1 MFYNYE
7 IANKLLYNSRN
18 KDVIVAAD
26 NIVNKNEFLLPPFGR
41 VIINVN
47 SNFQSNQTSRSYWRL
62 VHGLTFLGD
71 LYVSY
76 NRTNDI
82 KYLLKGKELIELWF
96 KYRTNNASD
105 EMIYHDE
112 TTALRLS
119 YLLKFYYISH
129 DVIDQNFNKTVK
141 NEIEE
146 TVEILLQDS
155 FHSTNTNHGMFQDMA
170 LLAYVILKEENPKS
184 SNIYKVA
191 VKRLLN
197 YFLTCFTS
205 DGVHKEHS
213 PDYHYMVT
221 NNVKKISEIIMSL
234 DNNLDEQEKKL
245 INIFENAESYSMYVL
260 LPNLR
265 LPRISDCSGIELKKN
280 QTYFNMFNSPEFN
293 FVKTGGE
300 QGSVPNEKQKAFL
313 DAGTFFSR
321 TGWKENDLYF
331 LFLASYNGGY
341 HKHTDDLSFI
351 LYDKRELFI
360 DAGPNG
366 YDYKDRYTKY
376 AYSGFA
382 HSSLIV
388 NNTSLPRNDKKFN
401 DVGLEYANYESE
413 GNTFEVK
420 GFNKRYDNTVHK
432 RTIKGDNHSKKYLIH
447 DEMISKN
454 RNEYKILFQISHDL
468 NVIVNGN
475 IISIYEAEKK
485 LAELEVINN
494 LHNSNAKISVI
505 KGRNSPVQG
514 YEFLE
519 MGNKEP
525 ANTIEILFYNNTD
538 ISEIET
544 IIRLE
549 DFKLNLDLISD
560 EKNYGKNN
568 IKYTLYEPEKNIDRL
583 FVVFSAMM
591 PSYSYKY
598 NYYNT
603 LKDINAYQLYIKD
616 DIGEYGNYYFGEN
629 KNSNYETE
637 VVSLIQN
644 IIRKYKINMNNVTLI
659 GSSKGGTAALYFGLK
674 YGYQNVISGA
684 PQVKI
689 GNFVLDEAPHES
701 VGKVVS
707 GGIDIG
713 DKLFLNQKFDNLDIF
728 PGNYDNFHL
737 CIGTKDHHLNGHIKP
752 LINELNKKDVF
763 LNITEIP
770 NINHEDLKKYF
781 KDFLYESLNKIYNF
795 KLLYNED
802 YVTSLYNVRIKQIN
816 TVRHDSKLSIKLDI
830 SAHEYNLVFY
840 MLDSN
845 NKIISKSKPQKSN
858 VITLKEKAFLNK
870 RIKVFVRGK
879 YETKTCISNTI
890 RNLDD
895 IKFNLLN

>member
-41 VIINVN
+41 VVINVN

-62 VHGLTFLGD
+62 VHGFTFLGD

-96 KYRTNNASD
+96 KYRTNNPSD

-119 YLLKFYYISH
+119 YLLKFFYISH
-129 DVIDQNFNKTVK
+129 DVIDQNFNITVK

-191 VKRLLN
+191 IKRLLN

-221 NNVKKISEIIMSL
+221 NNVKKISDIIKSL

-265 LPRISDCSGIELKKN
+265 LPKISDCSGIELQNN

-300 QGSVPNEKQKAFL
+300 QGSAPNEKQKAFL

-321 TGWKENDLYF
+321 TGWKKNDLYF
-331 LFLASYNGGY
+331 FFLASYNGAY

-351 LYDKRELFI
+351 LYDKREIFI

-376 AYSGFA
+376 AYSGYA

-388 NNTSLPRNDKKFN
+388 NNTSLPRNDEKF
-401 DVGLEYANYESE
+401 DHVGIDYAKYEPD
-413 GNTFEVK
+413 GNVFEVK
-420 GFNKRYDNTVHK
+420 GYNKRYENIVHN
-432 RTIKGDNHSKKYLIH
+432 RTIRGNNLEKEYHILDEIISSK
-447 DEMISKN
+447 
-454 RNEYKILFQISHDL
+454 RNEYRVLFQVSHEL
-468 NVIVNGN
+468 NVIINSNMV
-475 IISIYEAEKK
+475 SIYESNFKI
-485 LAELEVINN
+485 AELEIMNN
-494 LHNSNAKISVI
+494 EDNSDIQVTLI
-505 KGRNSPVQG
+505 KGQKSPLRG
-514 YEFLE
+514 YEFPK
-519 MGNKEP
+519 MGENIP
-525 ANTIEILFYNNTD
+525 SNTIEILFYNKNNL
-538 ISEIET
+538 SKLET
-544 IIRLE
+544 IIRLK
-549 DFKLNLDLISD
+549 DFKLNPIVYENELSFGK
-560 EKNYGKNN
+560 KNV
-568 IKYTLYEPEKNIDRL
+568 KYTFYEPDNTSDKLLVI
-583 FVVFSAMM
+583 FSAMM

-598 NYYNT
+598 NYYST
-603 LKDINAYQLYIKD
+603 LKDVEAHQLYIKD
-616 DIGEYGNYYFGEN
+616 DAGEYGNYYFGNN
-629 KNSNYETE
+629 KNVDFETE
-637 VVSLIQN
+637 VMSLIMN
-644 IIRKYKINMNNVTLI
+644 IIRKHNISFEKVTLI
-659 GSSKGGTAALYFGLK
+659 GSSKGGTAALYYGLK
-674 YGYQNVISGA
+674 YGFQNVISGA
-684 PQVKI
+684 PQTQI
-689 GNFVLDEAPHES
+689 GNFVLSEAPHS
-701 VGKVVS
+701 DVGKVVS
-707 GGIDIG
+707 GGEDEG
-713 DKLFLNQKFDNLDIF
+713 DRLYLNNKFTNLDIP
-728 PGNYDNFHL
+728 PGYYKNFYL
-737 CIGTKDHHLNGHIKP
+737 CVGTKDHHFKGHVNP
-752 LINELNKKDVF
+752 LKYHLSNMNVT
-763 LNITEIP
+763 LNIKEIP
-770 NINHEDLKKYF
+770 DATHKDLKYLF
-781 KDFLYESLNKIYNF
+781 KDFIFESLNKIYDT
-795 KLLYNED
+795 KID
-802 YVTSLYNVRIKQIN
+802 YQLNQIAPINLSSLRTNRA
-816 TVRHDSKLSIKLDI
+816 DGKLSITLDVDFP
-830 SAHEYNLVFY
+830 EYIVIFH
-840 MLDSN
+840 MLDK
-845 NKIISKSKPQKSN
+845 NKNITSKSRLQKSN
-858 VITLKEKAFLNK
+858 IITLKEEAYLNK
-870 RIKVFVRGK
+870 RIKIFIRGK
-879 YETKTCISNTI
+879 NETKIIISDII
-890 RNLDD
+890 RDLDN
-895 IKFNLLN
+895 IIFNNVK